1 MGINDRPDKDPS
13 LLKQLAFRALS
24 WEPVSRSWTRVTRDR
39 ATIFMLHRFRL
50 PGMSHVGHEPKVVEE
65 LLAHFRRY
73 RYQLMSLEDA
83 VERLRDPVAP
93 LSRAVVFTVD
103 DGYADFADVGADVF
117 LAYDCP
123 VTVFVTTGLIDGVSW
138 HWWDQIEYACTATA
152 KRAISV
158 RLDGATHEFVLDS
171 DRARRDAVEA
181 LKMHWG
187 HTTDALRQA
196 LVDDVAR
203 AAEVLL
209 PTKPPSQYGGMSWST
224 IAALERRGVRFGPHT
239 HTHPVLPSADA
250 LSSAREI
257 EDSWFILRQRLAHPA
272 PIFAY
277 PHGYFGPREVTT
289 LKSLGLIAAV
299 TTRID
304 QACRT
309 DVRSS
314 PNGIF
319 ALPRIGLPFDV
330 TTARLFASGFE
341 RLKDIVRTALPRALE
356 RRQKPVKC

>member
-1 MGINDRPDKDPS
+1 
-13 LLKQLAFRALS
+13 
-24 WEPVSRSWTRVTRDR
+24 
-39 ATIFMLHRFRL
+39 ML
-50 PGMSHVGHEPKVVEE
+50 EE
-65 LLAHFRRY
+65 LLAHFRRH

-103 DGYADFADVGADVF
+103 DGYADFAEVGAEVF

-138 HWWDQIEYACTATA
+138 HWWDQIEYACTATT

-158 RLDGATHEFVLDS
+158 QFDGTTHEFVLES
-171 DRARRDAVEA
+171 DTARRDAIEA
-181 LKMHWG
+181 LGILAG
-187 HTTDALRQA
+187 HTTDALRRA
-196 LVDDVAR
+196 LVDEVAR
-203 AAEVLL
+203 SAEVLL
-209 PTKPPSQYGGMSWST
+209 PTKTPSQYGGMSWST
-224 IAALERRGVRFGPHT
+224 LAALERRGIRFGPHT
-239 HTHPVLPSADA
+239 LTHPVLPSADA
-250 LSSAREI
+250 RSSAREI
-257 EDSWFILRQRLAHPA
+257 EDSWFTLRQRLAHPA

-277 PHGYFGPREVTT
+277 PHGHFGPREVTT
-289 LKSLGLIAAV
+289 LRNLGMIAAV

-304 QACRT
+304 HACRT

-341 RLKDIVRTALPRALE
+341 LLKDIVRTALPRAID

>member
-1 MGINDRPDKDPS
+1 M
-13 LLKQLAFRALS
+13 LKRFAFRALS
-24 WEPVSRSWTRVTRDR
+24 WEPVARSWTCVTRDR
-39 ATIFMLHRFRL
+39 VTIFMLHRFRL
-50 PGMSHVGHEPKVVEE
+50 PGLSHVGHEPVMVEA
-65 LLAHFRRY
+65 LLAHFRRH
-73 RYQLMSLEDA
+73 RYQLISLEDA

-103 DGYADFADVGADVF
+103 DGYADFAEAGAEAF

-138 HWWDQIEYACTATA
+138 QWWDQIEHACTATT

-158 RLDGATHEFVLDS
+158 RLDGATHEFVLES
-171 DRARRDAVEA
+171 DRARRAAIEA
-181 LKMHWG
+181 LNLHAW
-187 HTTDALRQA
+187 HTTDAMRPA
-196 LVDDVAR
+196 LIHEVAR
-203 AAEVLL
+203 SAEVLL
-209 PTKPPSQYGGMSWST
+209 PTTPPSQYAGMSWST
-224 IAALERRGVRFGPHT
+224 IAGLERRGIRFGPHT
-239 HTHPVLPSADA
+239 LTHPVLPSADA
-250 LSSAREI
+250 RSSAREI
-257 EDSWFILRQRLAHPA
+257 EDSWFILRQRLANPA

-277 PHGYFGPREVTT
+277 PHGQFGPREVTT
-289 LKSLGLIAAV
+289 LKRLGLIAAV

-330 TTARLFASGFE
+330 TTARLVASGFE
-341 RLKDIVRTALPRALE
+341 RLKRIVRG
-356 RRQKPVKC
+356 QKPVKG